1 MSKNLINNTRV
12 KVKIKKGSK
21 TVSSRR
27 WLERQL
33 NDPYVSAA
41 KKDGYRSRSAYKLIE
56 LNEKFNFFKKGQS
69 VVDLGSAPGG
79 WSQVTAEHVDSPNKG
94 KIVSIDIKDVEPI
107 DGVIFINGSIM
118 DDEIIETIRQKLQG
132 GADVVISD
140 MAPYAS
146 GHKSTDQTRS
156 LLLAELALDAA
167 LILLKEK
174 GIFCCKLIR
183 GKGEEE
189 LVKIMR
195 VYFSE
200 IKRFKPDASRKDSA
214 EIFLIGL
221 NFNNQNLA

>member
-1 MSKNLINNTRV
+1 MSKNLTNNPRV
-12 KVKIKKGSK
+12 KIKVKKGSK

-33 NDPYVSAA
+33 NDPYVAAA

-56 LNEKFNFFKKGQS
+56 LNEKFKFFKKGPS

-79 WSQVTAEHVDSPNKG
+79 WSQVALEFVGVSNKG
-94 KIVSIDIKDVEPI
+94 KIVSIDIQDIEPI
-107 DGVIFINGSIM
+107 EGVIFINGSIM
-118 DDEIIETIRQKLQG
+118 DEEIIDTIRQNLKTK
-132 GADVVISD
+132 ADIVISD

-167 LILLKEK
+167 ISLLKDK
-174 GIFCCKLIR
+174 GVFCCKLIR

-189 LVKIMR
+189 LVKMMR
-195 VYFSE
+195 SYFTE
-200 IKRFKPDASRKDSA
+200 IKRFKPAASRKDSA

-221 NFNNQNLA
+221 NFNNQDLA

>member
-12 KVKIKKGSK
+12 KVKVKKGSK

-33 NDPYVSAA
+33 NDPYVLAA

-79 WSQVTAEHVDSPNKG
+79 WSQVAGEFVGAPNKG
-94 KIVSIDIKDVEPI
+94 KIVSIDIQDVEPI
-107 DGVIFINGSIM
+107 EGVIFINGSIM
-118 DDEIIETIRQKLQG
+118 DEEIIEEIRQKLQSK
-132 GADVVISD
+132 ADIVISD

-156 LLLAELALDAA
+156 LLLAELALEAA
-167 LILLKEK
+167 TLLLKEK
-174 GIFCCKLIR
+174 GSFCCKLIR

-189 LVKIMR
+189 LVKMMR
-195 VYFSE
+195 GSFTQ
-200 IKRFKPDASRKDSA
+200 IKRFKPIASRKDSA

-221 NFNNQNLA
+221 NFNNQDLA

>member
-1 MSKNLINNTRV
+1 MSKNLTNNPRV
-12 KVKIKKGSK
+12 KIKVKKGSK

-33 NDPYVSAA
+33 NDPYVAAA

-56 LNEKFNFFKKGQS
+56 IDEKFKIFKKGQS

-79 WSQVTAEHVDSPNKG
+79 WSQVASEFVGVSNKG
-94 KIVSIDIKDVEPI
+94 KVVSIDIQDIEPI
-107 DGVIFINGSIM
+107 EGVIFINGSIM
-118 DDEIIETIRQKLQG
+118 DEEIIDTIRRNLKTK
-132 GADVVISD
+132 ADIVISD

-167 LILLKEK
+167 ISLLRDK
-174 GIFCCKLIR
+174 GVFCCKLIR

-189 LVKIMR
+189 LVKMMR
-195 VYFSE
+195 SYFTE
-200 IKRFKPDASRKDSA
+200 IKRFKPAASRKNSA

-221 NFNNQNLA
+221 NFNNQDLA

>member
-1 MSKNLINNTRV
+1 MSKNLTNNPRV
-12 KVKIKKGSK
+12 KIKVKKGSK

-33 NDPYVSAA
+33 NDPYVAAA

-56 LNEKFNFFKKGQS
+56 LNEKFNLFKNGQS

-79 WSQVTAEHVDSPNKG
+79 WSQVALEFVGASNKG
-94 KIVSIDIKDVEPI
+94 KVVSIDIQDIEPI
-107 DGVIFINGSIM
+107 EGVIFINGSIM
-118 DDEIIETIRQKLQG
+118 DEEIIDTIRRNLKTK
-132 GADVVISD
+132 ADIVISD

-167 LILLKEK
+167 ISLLKDK
-174 GIFCCKLIR
+174 GVFCCKLIR

-189 LVKIMR
+189 LVKMMR
-195 VYFSE
+195 SYFTE
-200 IKRFKPDASRKDSA
+200 IKRFKPAASRKDSA

-221 NFNNQNLA
+221 NFNNQDLA

>member
-1 MSKNLINNTRV
+1 MSKNSINSSRIKV
-12 KVKIKKGSK
+12 KVKKGSK

-41 KKDGYRSRSAYKLIE
+41 KKEGYRSRSAYKLIE

-79 WSQVTAEHVDSPNKG
+79 WSQVVAEYVDAPNKG

-107 DGVIFINGSIM
+107 EGVEFINGSIM
-118 DDEIIETIRQKLQG
+118 DEEIIETIRQKLQSR
-132 GADVVISD
+132 ADIVVSD

-167 LILLKEK
+167 LLLLKEK

-195 VYFSE
+195 VYFRE
-200 IKRFKPDASRKDSA
+200 IKRFKPAASRKDSA
-214 EIFLIGL
+214 EIFLLGL
-221 NFNNQNLA
+221 NFNNQDLA

>member
-1 MSKNLINNTRV
+1 MSKNLTNNPRV
-12 KVKIKKGSK
+12 KIKVKKGSK

-33 NDPYVSAA
+33 NDPYVAAA

-79 WSQVTAEHVDSPNKG
+79 WSQVALEFVSASNKG
-94 KIVSIDIKDVEPI
+94 KVVSIDIQDIEPI
-107 DGVIFINGSIM
+107 EGVIFINGSIM
-118 DDEIIETIRQKLQG
+118 DEEIIDTIRQNLKTK
-132 GADVVISD
+132 ADIVISD

-167 LILLKEK
+167 ISLLKDK
-174 GIFCCKLIR
+174 GVFCCKLIR

-189 LVKIMR
+189 LVKMMR
-195 VYFSE
+195 SYFTE
-200 IKRFKPDASRKDSA
+200 IKRFKPAASRKDSA
-214 EIFLIGL
+214 EIFLIGF
-221 NFNNQNLA
+221 NFYNEDLA